1 MAHVAVRHKVRD
13 YAAWKQVFDE
23 FAPQRR
29 AGGEVSYRISH
40 LEDDRN
46 DIVVVVEWDSMENAK
61 AFFASETLREA
72 MGRAGVE
79 GEPTILFLNA
89 GDSGK
94 P

>member
-13 YAAWKQVFDE
+13 YAAWRQVFDE

-29 AGGEVSYRISH
+29 AAGEVSYAISH

-46 DIVVVVEWDSMENAK
+46 DIVVVVEYDSMENAK
-61 AFFASETLREA
+61 AFFVSDSLREA

-79 GEPTILFLNA
+79 GEPTIWFLNA